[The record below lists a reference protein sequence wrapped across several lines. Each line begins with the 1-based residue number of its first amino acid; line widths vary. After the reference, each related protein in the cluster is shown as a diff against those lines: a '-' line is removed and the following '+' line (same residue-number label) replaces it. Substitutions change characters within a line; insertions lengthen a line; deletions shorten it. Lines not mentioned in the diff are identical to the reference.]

1 MFWNEHWTDC
11 DNMIMYTINE
21 ADKEL
26 LIELTPGESGFED
39 NIDTYGFIRA
49 ENTNGGI
56 LCPYQPFIR

>member
-1 MFWNEHWTDC
+1 
-11 DNMIMYTINE
+11 MIMYTINE